1 MRRPL
6 SWRRQKAIQWRG
18 WPRSRIC
25 PGRVAHRIFP
35 PLARHPVV
43 AVACQGVEE
52 REFGGVSHYRV
63 RDLARLVAG
72 RGDML
77 TMSPATVQR
86 IVADLVRK
94 PHRLRY
100 FLTRTDPQFAEKM
113 AEILDL
119 SLPPPRHSRVLGL
132 DEKTGI
138 PALTRLPPTLPLR
151 PGLVERQ
158 EFEYVRHGTVNLF
171 AAFEVA
177 TGEVFAQG
185 YQRHTTLEFRHFL
198 RALRARAP
206 DSRWHLSVD
215 HASFHKQQ
223 AVLDWCAAQR
233 PKVTLHWLPTHG
245 SWLNQVEIWF
255 SILSRQCL
263 RRASVRSTQDL
274 RTLIHRFI
282 KTWNT
287 HFAHP
292 FAWTYTGKPLAVA
305 PQHYELLAA

>member
-1 MRRPL
+1 
-6 SWRRQKAIQWRG
+6 
-18 WPRSRIC
+18 
-25 PGRVAHRIFP
+25 
-35 PLARHPVV
+35 
-43 AVACQGVEE
+43 
-52 REFGGVSHYRV
+52 V

-72 RGDML
+72 RGEIL

-86 IVADLVRK
+86 ILAALVLK

-100 FLTRTDPQFAEKM
+100 FLTRTDPLFEEKM

-119 SLPPPRHSRVLGL
+119 YLHPPRHGRILCL
-132 DEKTGI
+132 DEKTHI
-138 PALTRLPPTLPLR
+138 QALERLHPTLPLR

-158 EFEYVRHGTVNLF
+158 EFEYVRHGTVDVF
-171 AAFEVA
+171 AAFDVR
-177 TGEVFAQG
+177 TGEVFAQC
-185 YQRHTTLEFRHFL
+185 YQRHTNLEFRHFL
-198 RALRARAP
+198 HALRVRDP
-206 DSRWHLSVD
+206 DSRWHLIVD
-215 HASFHKQQ
+215 NAGYHRKQ

-255 SILSRQCL
+255 SILSRKCL

-274 RTLIHRFI
+274 RDLIHRFI

-292 FAWTYTGKPLAVA
+292 FEWTYTGKPLAVA